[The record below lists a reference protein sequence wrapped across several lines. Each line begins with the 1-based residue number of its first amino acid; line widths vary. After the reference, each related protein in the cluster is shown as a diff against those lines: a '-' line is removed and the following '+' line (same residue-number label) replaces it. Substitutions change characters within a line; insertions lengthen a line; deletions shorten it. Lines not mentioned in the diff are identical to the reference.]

1 MDFRELSYVAAIAQY
16 QNITRAAEALY
27 VSQPTLS
34 KFLKALEDELGQKL
48 FRRLGNK
55 YVLTYAGERYVE
67 KAKQILQ
74 IKTDLDMELA
84 DIIKRDVGV
93 LKVAFPTMRCTYML
107 PCTLP
112 AFQQIYPNVRVQIS
126 EGHSQD
132 LDEMILRGEAEI
144 AFYTQPTGNLNPLL
158 EYEVL
163 GEEELLICTPKGH
176 PIGRFAKP
184 NPASRYPKLDV
195 PLLKNE
201 QLIMMLPTQRTGQIV
216 NDYLCRKGIH
226 FENII
231 YTSNMPAIID
241 LVAAGYGVA
250 FIFEPHLRH
259 RSSGRPVDCYSFGEP
274 RTVSNFV
281 ATTRKGGYLPIYAR
295 DYIEL
300 ARQLYSTG
308 KYNYLSS

>member
-1 MDFRELSYVAAIAQY
+1 MDFRDLSYVTAIARY
-16 QNITRAAEALY
+16 QNITKAADALY

-34 KFLKALEDELGQKL
+34 KFLKALEEDLGQKL
-48 FRRLGNK
+48 FRKLGNK

-67 KAKQILQ
+67 KAGQILQ
-74 IKTDLDMELA
+74 LKTDLDMELA
-84 DIIKRDVGV
+84 DIMKRDIGV

-107 PCTLP
+107 PYTLP
-112 AFQQIYPNVRVQIS
+112 AFQQLYPNVKVQIS

-132 LDEMILRGEAEI
+132 LDDLILNGKAEI
-144 AFYTQPTGNLNPLL
+144 AFYTQPTGTPNPLL
-158 EYEVL
+158 DYEVL

-184 NPASRYPKLDV
+184 NPASRHPKLDAS
-195 PLLKNE
+195 LLKNE

-216 NDYLCRKGIH
+216 NDYLHHQGIH
-226 FENII
+226 FEHVI

-250 FIFEPHLRH
+250 FVFEPQLRH
-259 RSSGRPVDCYSFGEP
+259 RSSGKPIDCYSFGEP
-274 RTVSNFV
+274 RMVSNFV
-281 ATTRKGGYLPIYAR
+281 AATRKGGYLPIYAR

-300 ARQLYSTG
+300 TRQLYW
-308 KYNYLSS
+308 KV

>member
-1 MDFRELSYVAAIAQY
+1 MDFRDLNYVTAIARY
-16 QNITRAAEALY
+16 QNITKAAEALY

-34 KFLKALEDELGQKL
+34 KFLKALEEALGQKL
-48 FRRLGNK
+48 FRKLGNK

-67 KAKQILQ
+67 KAGQILQ
-74 IKTDLDMELA
+74 LKTDLDMELA
-84 DIIKRDVGV
+84 DIMKRDVGV

-107 PCTLP
+107 PQTLP
-112 AFQQIYPNVRVQIS
+112 AFQQLYPNVKVQIS

-132 LDEMILRGEAEI
+132 LDDCILRGEAEI
-144 AFYTQPTGNLNPLL
+144 AFYTQPAGAANPAL

-176 PIGRFAKP
+176 PIGHFAKP

-195 PLLKNE
+195 SLLKNE
-201 QLIMMLPTQRTGQIV
+201 QLIMMLPIQRTGQIV
-216 NDYLCRKGIH
+216 NDYLRREGIH
-226 FENII
+226 FEHVI

-250 FIFEPHLRH
+250 FVFEPHLRH
-259 RSSGRPVDCYSFGEP
+259 RSFGHPIDCYSFGEP
-274 RTVSNFV
+274 RMVSNFV
-281 ATTRKGGYLPIYAR
+281 AATRKGGYLPIYAR

-300 ARQLYSTG
+300 TRQLYW
-308 KYNYLSS
+308 KE

>member
-1 MDFRELSYVAAIAQY
+1 MDFRDLSYVTAIAQY

-34 KFLKALEDELGQKL
+34 KFLKALEEDLGQKL

-67 KAKQILQ
+67 KAEQILQ
-74 IKTDLDMELA
+74 LKTDLDMELA

-112 AFQQIYPNVRVQIS
+112 AFQQLYPNVRVQIS

-132 LDEMILRGEAEI
+132 LDELILRGEAEI
-144 AFYTQPTGNLNPLL
+144 AFYTQPAGALNPAL

-163 GEEELLICTPKGH
+163 GEEELLICTPKDH
-176 PIGRFAKP
+176 PIGRFARP
-184 NPASRYPKLDV
+184 NPASRYPKLEV
-195 PLLKNE
+195 SLLKNE

-216 NDYLCRKGIH
+216 NDYLKHKGLR
-226 FENII
+226 FDKVI

-241 LVAAGYGVA
+241 LVAEGYGVA
-250 FIFEPHLRH
+250 FVFEPHLRH
-259 RSSGRPVDCYSFGEP
+259 RSFGRPIDCYSFGEP
-274 RTVSNFV
+274 RMVSNF
-281 ATTRKGGYLPIYAR
+281 AAATRKGGYLPVYAK
-295 DYIEL
+295 DFIEL
-300 ARQLYSTG
+300 IRQLHW
-308 KYNYLSS
+308 KA